1 MKTPNTATTTTTLN
15 TVAAAVARLQ
25 SLLARASS
33 EGREFNRDE
42 VGEVEYLTTCIRIAA
57 ERHTRRFNR
66 ALQREAKVLS
76 GRQWKLVGEADW
88 LPGGRCAV
96 CGSGVR
102 HPILPVPPV
111 GTIVLNLEDNS
122 VLEVEDMSSHAWCK
136 HHVRKTALLR
146 LAPEGAVPSVQ
157 KHCER
162 VPLFWEQMSKEYLA
176 KWLEQY
182 GSR

>member
-1 MKTPNTATTTTTLN
+1 MTPNTPNTTI
-15 TVAAAVARLQ
+15 ASAVARLQ
-25 SLLARASS
+25 SLLALASG
-33 EGREFNRDE
+33 EGREFTPLE
-42 VGEVEYLTTCIRIAA
+42 VVEVEYLTACIRLAT
-57 ERHTRRFNR
+57 ERHTRRLNR
-66 ALQREAKVLS
+66 ALRREAKALS
-76 GRQWKLVGEADW
+76 GRHWKLVGEADW
-88 LPGGRCAV
+88 VPGGRCMV

-122 VLEVEDMSSHAWCK
+122 VLEVVEMSSHAWCK

>member
-1 MKTPNTATTTTTLN
+1 MTIN
-15 TVAAAVARLQ
+15 TVNTTIAAVERLQ
-25 SLLARASS
+25 SLLALASS
-33 EGREFNRDE
+33 EGREFGRDE
-42 VGEVEYLTTCIRIAA
+42 VVEVEYLTACLRIAA

-66 ALQREAKVLS
+66 ALRMQAKALS
-76 GRQWKLVGEADW
+76 ARHWKLVGEADW
-88 LPGGRCAV
+88 VPGGRCVV

-102 HPILPVPPV
+102 HPILPVPQL

-122 VLEVEDMSSHAWCK
+122 VLEVYEVSRHAWCK
-136 HHVRKTALLR
+136 HHVRETAWMR
-146 LAPEGAVPSVQ
+146 LAPEGAVPRVQ